1 MILAVFAAYLLT
13 LLLIGVYFSRY
24 NRSIGDF
31 VLGGRRLG
39 PWVAA
44 FSAQASDFSGWLLI
58 GLPAAA
64 YAGGFSMIW
73 ACIGCTCGVMFNW
86 LVLARRLRRLSAEY
100 GALTI
105 PDFLEARYAD
115 RSRLIRV
122 FSVLIIVVYYVSY
135 IAAQF
140 NAAGHV
146 FATAFSQVSLPWGET
161 IGGVPLSFYHQG
173 MLIGA
178 AIILAYTAAGGFLA
192 VCWTDFVQAI
202 LMVGAVI
209 ALPVLGII
217 HLGGLDELW
226 SALAAGALRENMLT
240 MDGGKAGSSFLLGV
254 AMHGLSWSVGYPGQP
269 HIVSRFMAIEDP
281 KKIPKSALIAVVWTL
296 FALYGSL
303 FVGLVAVGVL
313 DPDRLAETA
322 DQAMPM
328 LAVTLLPAFFAGLV
342 LSAAV
347 AAMMSTVDSQ
357 IIVAV
362 AAVVRDGYEK
372 LLGGRPSDRV
382 AVWLSRAVV
391 VVLGGAGVAA
401 AWGGR
406 SVYGQVLDAWGGLAA
421 GLGPAIV
428 LGCLWERTSRVGVI
442 VGMVTGVAM
451 VQGWSVLLHGLE
463 NAFGFGSS
471 LVQDIH
477 AVKLLITVLAN
488 FACVVLVSLL
498 FPAKPSDVA
507 LEGGG
512 LP

>member
-1 MILAVFAAYLLT
+1 MILAVFATYLLA
-13 LLLIGVYFSRY
+13 LLLIGLYCSRY
-24 NRSIGDF
+24 NRNISDF

-115 RSRLIRV
+115 RSRLIRIL
-122 FSVLIIVVYYVSY
+122 SVLIIVVYYISY

-140 NAAGHV
+140 NASGHV
-146 FATAFSQVSLPWGET
+146 FATAFAQVNLPWGET
-161 IGGVPLSFYHQG
+161 IGGIRLSFYHQG
-173 MLIGA
+173 ILIGA
-178 AIILAYTAAGGFLA
+178 TIILAYTAAGGFMA

-202 LMVGAVI
+202 LMVGTVI
-209 ALPVLGII
+209 VLPLVGII

-226 SALAAGALRENMLT
+226 SALATGVLKEQMLAI
-240 MDGGKAGSSFLLGV
+240 DGGKAGSSFVLGV
-254 AMHGLSWSVGYPGQP
+254 AMHGLSWCVGYPGQP
-269 HIVSRFMAIEDP
+269 HIIARFMAIEDE
-281 KKIPKSALIAVVWTL
+281 KKIPKSALIAVIWTL

-313 DPDRLAETA
+313 DADRLAETA
-322 DQAMPM
+322 DPVMPM
-328 LAVTLLPAFFAGLV
+328 LAVTLLPTFFAGLV

-357 IIVAV
+357 IIVVV

-372 LLGGRPSDRV
+372 LFGGRPSDRA

-391 VVLGGAGVAA
+391 LMLGAAGVAA

-428 LGCLWERTSRVGVI
+428 LGCLWKRTSRAGVI
-442 VGMVTGVAM
+442 VGMITGVAM
-451 VQGWSVLLHGLE
+451 VQGWSGLLYGLE
-463 NAFGFGSS
+463 HVLRLPDS

-477 AVKLLITVLAN
+477 AVKLLITVLPN

-498 FPAKPSDVA
+498 FPAKPSDV
-507 LEGGG
+507 G
-512 LP
+512 LDGRKRF